1 MSGGGK
7 DVASASS
14 AADAGAPLSW
24 TSWSGS
30 TWERVLQGVG
40 AAPARRPRGAVVPME
55 ALAEDVSRAKARLA
69 TAMLRAGMVGG
80 ALKGGLNVFALLSR
94 ARARGGLSRAALGDA
109 ARDTAGFAAFLVA
122 YAGAYVSVDES
133 LALVHGKSR
142 TKGWRAALAGA
153 LAAPSL
159 LLADATPRRAV
170 HPAPRAL
177 APAAGPRHSSLATY
191 VWLRS
196 LVLLARCAL
205 KRRDALPRDSLARF
219 LLAPFASDHADVA
232 SMCASATVILS
243 CFILKPDAIRGAY
256 AKFLDVHGGKTVA
269 HYRAVGAMCR
279 ARTGAETADVL
290 RSAASDLYANDARA
304 GREIAAL
311 IALNET
317 RAGSREASATGGS
330 SNPKRG
336 GARLFRAALHPGVG
350 AAEHFVRFLFASLP
364 RSFAVNLPIYL
375 VPAVV
380 LHRRRLAE
388 SSAFGVGVARR
399 ALLGAARSS
408 AFLSAYCAVAW
419 LGPELLAALT
429 GSLAPWHIVLGVP
442 FAGLASLIEKP
453 SRRRELGVYCA
464 SRAVEAA
471 ALVAAGDAAR
481 GGSSSGGSHVVARW
495 RFDVALFALASAVIM
510 RCYAEERDV
519 FRSKYLNVLDF
530 VFGNAGHDAHA
541 VRHVGSAYQI
551 VAGGADQ
558 GETPEGLRGGG
569 EGEGGGRGA
578 KEREERKGEA
588 KARG

>member
-1 MSGGGK
+1 
-7 DVASASS
+7 
-14 AADAGAPLSW
+14 
-24 TSWSGS
+24 
-30 TWERVLQGVG
+30 
-40 AAPARRPRGAVVPME
+40 
-55 ALAEDVSRAKARLA
+55 
-69 TAMLRAGMVGG
+69 MLRAGMVGG
-80 ALKGGLNVFALLSR
+80 ALKGGLNVSPSSR
-94 ARARGGLSRAALGDA
+94 ARARAAAEPRRAGDA
-109 ARDTAGFAAFLVA
+109 AGHGGIRRVLVA
-122 YAGAYVSVDES
+122 YAGAYVSVDEAWRS
-133 LALVHGKSR
+133 STASR
-142 TKGWRAALAGA
+142 ERKAGA
-153 LAAPSL
+153 RRRGRARRLASPRGR
-159 LLADATPRRAV
+159 DPRRAV

-177 APAAGPRHSSLATY
+177 APAAGPRHSALATY

-317 RAGSREASATGGS
+317 CAGSREASATGGS

-408 AFLSAYCAVAW
+408 AFLSAYCAVA
-419 LGPELLAALT
+419 
-429 GSLAPWHIVLGVP
+429 GS
-442 FAGLASLIEKP
+442 AGSSRRSRVARAWPCARRP
-453 SRRRELGVYCA
+453 SRGSRAWSRSRSATRVGVYCA
-464 SRAVEAA
+464 SRAVGGGAGRGRGRRPRRVVERRVSRRRAVA
-471 ALVAAGDAAR
+471 VRRRALR
-481 GGSSSGGSHVVARW
+481 
-495 RFDVALFALASAVIM
+495 ALQRRHHAV
-510 RCYAEERDV
+510 RAEERDV

-530 VFGNAGHDAHA
+530 VFGNAGPRA
-541 VRHVGSAYQI
+541 RVGASGAYQI
-551 VAGGADQ
+551 VAGARSR
-558 GETPEGLRGGG
+558 ERLLRV
-569 EGEGGGRGA
+569 
-578 KEREERKGEA
+578 
-588 KARG
+588 

>member
-1 MSGGGK
+1 
-7 DVASASS
+7 
-14 AADAGAPLSW
+14 
-24 TSWSGS
+24 
-30 TWERVLQGVG
+30 
-40 AAPARRPRGAVVPME
+40 ME

-177 APAAGPRHSSLATY
+177 APAAGPRHSALATY

-495 RFDVALFALASAVIM
+495 RFDVALFALSSAVIM

-551 VAGGADQ
+551 VAGGAEQ

-578 KEREERKGEA
+578 KEREEREGEE

>member
-1 MSGGGK
+1 
-7 DVASASS
+7 
-14 AADAGAPLSW
+14 
-24 TSWSGS
+24 
-30 TWERVLQGVG
+30 
-40 AAPARRPRGAVVPME
+40 
-55 ALAEDVSRAKARLA
+55 
-69 TAMLRAGMVGG
+69 
-80 ALKGGLNVFALLSR
+80 
-94 ARARGGLSRAALGDA
+94 
-109 ARDTAGFAAFLVA
+109 
-122 YAGAYVSVDES
+122 
-133 LALVHGKSR
+133 
-142 TKGWRAALAGA
+142 
-153 LAAPSL
+153 
-159 LLADATPRRAV
+159 
-170 HPAPRAL
+170 
-177 APAAGPRHSSLATY
+177 
-191 VWLRS
+191 
-196 LVLLARCAL
+196 
-205 KRRDALPRDSLARF
+205 

-380 LHRRRLAE
+380 LHRRRLTE

-471 ALVAAGDAAR
+471 ALVATDAAR
-481 GGSSSGGSHVVARW
+481 GGSSRRVHVVARW

-530 VFGNAGHDAHA
+530 VFGNAGHDAHT

-558 GETPEGLRGGG
+558 GETPSAGGGG
-569 EGEGGGRGA
+569 EGEGGGWGA
-578 KEREERKGEA
+578 KKREEREGEA